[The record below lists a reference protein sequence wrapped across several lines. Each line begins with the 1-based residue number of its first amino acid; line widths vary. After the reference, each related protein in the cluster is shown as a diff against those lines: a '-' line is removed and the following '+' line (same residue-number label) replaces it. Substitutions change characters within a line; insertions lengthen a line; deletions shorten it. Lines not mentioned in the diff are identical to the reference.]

1 MSDFAQTELGMLPA
15 NWRVQRLGDL
25 SVKIQDGTHFSPTS
39 TTGPYRYITSKNIRF
54 GQLDLSDCGWIS
66 EAEHLAIYARC
77 DVRAG
82 DVLLTKDGVNT
93 GNAALNTLAK
103 PFSLLSS
110 VAFIRTD
117 DLISNSPFVLQYLLS
132 PQGQQRI
139 KDLMAGNAITRLTLA
154 KIKDFRIP
162 VPPIQQQRRIATI
175 LTTIDNLIEK
185 TETLISK
192 YQSVKQGLMYD
203 LFTRGLDEHGH
214 LRPPYAEAPDLYK
227 ESELGWIP
235 KEWDAARVDEVGSVQ
250 LGRQRSPKHQSGRFT
265 TPYLRVANVF
275 DGWIDY
281 SDILEMDFTPR
292 EKQTYSVL
300 PGDIFLNE
308 GQSLELVG
316 RSAVYEGNPD
326 HYCFQNTL
334 VRFRAYEPNDHRF
347 CQGIFKFWLDTGA
360 FTTIARQT
368 TSVAHLG
375 ADRFAAKP
383 FPHPNANEQRRI
395 SAVLQWHDH
404 RAAIEQKY
412 LDKLRATKTALMQ
425 DLLTGKV
432 RVKVDK
438 EA

>member
-77 DVRAG
+77 NVRAG
-82 DVLLTKDGVNT
+82 NVLLTKNGVNT

-214 LRPPYAEAPDLYK
+214 LRPLC
-227 ESELGWIP
+227 
-235 KEWDAARVDEVGSVQ
+235 
-250 LGRQRSPKHQSGRFT
+250 RSP
-265 TPYLRVANVF
+265 
-275 DGWIDY
+275 
-281 SDILEMDFTPR
+281 
-292 EKQTYSVL
+292 
-300 PGDIFLNE
+300 
-308 GQSLELVG
+308 
-316 RSAVYEGNPD
+316 
-326 HYCFQNTL
+326 
-334 VRFRAYEPNDHRF
+334 
-347 CQGIFKFWLDTGA
+347 
-360 FTTIARQT
+360 
-368 TSVAHLG
+368 
-375 ADRFAAKP
+375 
-383 FPHPNANEQRRI
+383 
-395 SAVLQWHDH
+395 
-404 RAAIEQKY
+404 
-412 LDKLRATKTALMQ
+412 
-425 DLLTGKV
+425 
-432 RVKVDK
+432 
-438 EA
+438 